1 MTRSALAA
9 CLVLALAGCGT
20 TVPPSAS
27 PPGAPASTSGPP
39 SGLLLAAPDPQRS
52 PAGPGAVGAEQVEL
66 AAPGPV
72 HVATSA
78 AERPAGRSV
87 VTGDRREVLR
97 VGLAVDEAGRKQL
110 KAIGVDVDSGDPV
123 RVARVV
129 EQVLNERGGVAGRP
143 LEIVTWSYDGTG
155 PAYPEALCRH
165 FTEDTRVFTV
175 LQLSA
180 TGPTTRAC
188 FRKHGMPVLETVSS
202 EVSRDEMRAHSDRY
216 LVAGVS
222 LERLGALLSDGLSD
236 AGFFVPGE
244 PVGVVTYDTPVYHRV
259 VREVVAARMRARGHL
274 LREVVY
280 LTHPGVDRSK
290 TTAEAS
296 SAVLRFKQRGVRRVV
311 VLEGVPW
318 AAASFTAA
326 AESQEARF
334 SYGLAT
340 LSGPGMQLAGG
351 KHALDERALRRAT
364 VLGWHPL
371 VDLPFAHGVR
381 ALPPGAHAW
390 RTALAQRG
398 VRFEDECCAFGFA
411 LAIIERLQFLDAAL
425 RGRPATSA
433 GLRDGVAALGTSFRS
448 VLTPTTSFSAQQHDG
463 AASYRLA
470 RWDGSCPCLRYRS
483 PLRPLPR

>member
-1 MTRSALAA
+1 MAA
-9 CLVLALAGCGT
+9 CLVLALTGCGT
-20 TVPPSAS
+20 TVPLSAQR
-27 PPGAPASTSGPP
+27 PDAPTTSSGEP
-39 SGLLLAAPDPQRS
+39 SGL
-52 PAGPGAVGAEQVEL
+52 EL
-66 AAPGPV
+66 AAPGPQRSSGGRGAGGPELV
-72 HVATSA
+72 HLQAPGPEHPATPA
-78 AERPAGRSV
+78 AGRPERQAV
-87 VTGDRREVLR
+87 VADGRAEVLR

-110 KAIGVDVDSGDPV
+110 KAIGVDLDSGDPV
-123 RVARVV
+123 RVARTA
-129 EQVLNERGGVAGRP
+129 EQIFNARGGVAGRR
-143 LEIVTWSYDGTG
+143 LDIVTWSYDGTG

-188 FRKHGMPVLETVSS
+188 FRKHEMPVLETVSS
-202 EVSRDEMRAHSDRY
+202 EVSRAEMRQEPDRY
-216 LVAGVS
+216 VVAGVS

-236 AGFFVPGE
+236 AGFFVRGE
-244 PVGVVTYDTPVYHRV
+244 PVGVVTYDTPAYHRV
-259 VREVVAARMRARGHL
+259 VREVVAPRIRGRGHL
-274 LREVVY
+274 LRDVVY
-280 LTHPGVDRSK
+280 LTHPAVDRSK

-296 SAVLRFKQRGVRRVV
+296 NAVLRFKQRGIRRVV

-340 LSGPGMQLAGG
+340 LSGPGMQLTGG

-381 ALPPGAHAW
+381 ALPPGARAW
-390 RTALAQRG
+390 RAALAERG
-398 VRFEDECCAFGFA
+398 VHFEDECCAFGFA

-433 GLRDGVAALGTSFRS
+433 GLRGGVAALGTSFRS

-470 RWDGSCPCLRYRS
+470 GWDESCPCLRYRS
-483 PLRPLPR
+483 SLRPLPR